1 MLTRALQ
8 RGTTF
13 TVLAILIF
21 GLYGRAM
28 AHANLVSSVP
38 AAGATVAAPTE
49 VVITFSELL
58 DPAGSSI
65 VVMDSAGA
73 TVSEGTA
80 TVLAND
86 NTTMRVALRTGL
98 AAGQYTV
105 QWNSRSAA
113 DGDDAQGDFTFTLHG
128 RCSRGGSS
136 HDVTPAGHGRRHR
149 HTARAARAGCDAH
162 GCRLRTAPGTT
173 GLTWRVTFR

>member
-8 RGTTF
+8 RGTAF
-13 TVLAILIF
+13 TVLALLIF
-21 GLYGRAM
+21 GLHGHAM
-28 AHANLVSSVP
+28 AHANPVSSVP

-65 VVMDSAGA
+65 MVMDSAGA
-73 TVSEGTA
+73 AVSEGTA
-80 TVLAND
+80 TVLADD

-105 QWNSRSAA
+105 QWKSRSAA
-113 DGDDAQGDFTFTLHG
+113 DGDDAQGEFTFTVGAAEAAPATTSRLPNTGGGTGTQFALIGLSAMLMVAGVGLH
-128 RCSRGGSS
+128 R
-136 HDVTPAGHGRRHR
+136 
-149 HTARAARAGCDAH
+149 ARQA
-162 GCRLRTAPGTT
+162 
-173 GLTWRVTFR
+173 

>member
-1 MLTRALQ
+1 MLTRAIQ
-8 RGTTF
+8 RGTVF

-21 GLYGRAM
+21 GLHGRAM
-28 AHANLVSSVP
+28 AHANPVSSVP

-73 TVSEGTA
+73 TASEGTA

-86 NTTMRVALRTGL
+86 NTTMRVVLRTGL

-105 QWNSRSAA
+105 QWKSRSAA
-113 DGDDAQGDFTFTLHG
+113 DGDDAQGEFTFTVG
-128 RCSRGGSS
+128 ATETVPATTSRLPDTSGGTGTQL
-136 HDVTPAGHGRRHR
+136 VLIGLAAMLMAAGLGLRR
-149 HTARAARAGCDAH
+149 AQQA
-162 GCRLRTAPGTT
+162 
-173 GLTWRVTFR
+173 

>member
-1 MLTRALQ
+1 MLTRAIQ
-8 RGTTF
+8 RGTVF

-21 GLYGRAM
+21 GHHGRVM
-28 AHANLVSSVP
+28 AHANPVSSVP

-73 TVSEGTA
+73 TASEGTA

-86 NTTMRVALRTGL
+86 NTTMRVVLRTGL

-105 QWNSRSAA
+105 QWKSRSAA
-113 DGDDAQGDFTFTLHG
+113 DGDDAQGEFTFTVG
-128 RCSRGGSS
+128 ATETVPATTSRLPDTGGGTGTQL
-136 HDVTPAGHGRRHR
+136 VLIGLAAMLMAAGLGLRR
-149 HTARAARAGCDAH
+149 AQQA
-162 GCRLRTAPGTT
+162 
-173 GLTWRVTFR
+173 